1 MIMMENFE
9 NVEFAEVFDS
19 MESHMTER
27 RGTAIWKTHHK
38 NTIEPL
44 MMSNIKDLIKSV
56 DVDTDLLQKICGVFD
71 VNSFEIRAPDGLGCL
86 RSIFPYA
93 ALLAHDC
100 TANSIVSIDN
110 NFQMKMLAN
119 RPIKSGEMVTNCYT
133 NPLWGT
139 AKRRESL
146 LVGKY
151 FNCMCKRCEDS
162 SELGSH
168 MSSLL
173 CPSCTD
179 GALIIKNFNWR
190 CVECNTIED
199 PIKVEELVADAEV
212 SVKESEGNL
221 RLLETTLR
229 KYSKVLHT
237 NHHLLVDL
245 KQNVCAIL
253 RKLIMNPA
261 FNPNVELLQRKAQLC
276 GEILDVLK
284 IVQPGISRMKA
295 IALQEYAMPTADI
308 ARMNFDTEKITKD
321 ELKKILEKCQKDLK
335 DAARML
341 FFEPVDSP
349 EGQLARNIMMD
360 LKELQEEIK
369 DIASW

>member
-1 MIMMENFE
+1 MENFE

-19 MESHMTER
+19 MEAHQTER

-38 NTIEPL
+38 TTIEPL
-44 MMSNIKDLIKSV
+44 LASNIKSLIKSV
-56 DVDTDLLQKICGVFD
+56 DVDADLLQRICGVFD

-86 RSIFPYA
+86 RSLFPYA

-100 TANSIVSIDN
+100 VANTMVSIDDH
-110 NFQMKMLAN
+110 FQMKISSN
-119 RPIKSGEMVTNCYT
+119 RPIKSGEMVTYCYT
-133 NPLWGT
+133 NPLWNT
-139 AKRRESL
+139 SKRRESL

-173 CPSCTD
+173 CSACSE
-179 GALIIKNFNWR
+179 GALIIRNFNWR
-190 CVECNTIED
+190 CVECNAIED
-199 PIKVEELVADAEV
+199 PIKVEELLADAEV
-212 SVKESEGNL
+212 TVKESEGNL

-229 KYSKVLHT
+229 RYSKVLHT
-237 NHHLLVDL
+237 NHYLLVDL
-245 KQNVCAIL
+245 KQNVSAIL

-276 GEILDVLK
+276 GEILEVLK

-295 IALQEYAMPTADI
+295 IALQEFAMPSADI
-308 ARMNFDTEKITKD
+308 ARMNFDCGKISKE
-321 ELKKILEKCQKDLK
+321 ELKKALEKAHQELK
-335 DAARML
+335 EAARLL
-341 FFEPVDSP
+341 FYEPVESP

-369 DIASW
+369 DIGSW